1 MVPPESLVSRHLLV
15 HVLLH
20 VLLLLPLDDG
30 RRPDGGEVLRV
41 DRGVVGKVG
50 RDRQLPR
57 VHLEHEE
64 DRIKLS
70 SQKTATTTTLILV

>member
-1 MVPPESLVSRHLLV
+1 MVPPEPLVARHLLV

-20 VLLLLPLDDG
+20 VLLLLPLHDR

-50 RDRQLPR
+50 RDGQLPR
-57 VHLEHEE
+57 IHLEHEE
-64 DRIKLS
+64 DGL
-70 SQKTATTTTLILV
+70 